1 MSLFKKIERTKDIP
15 RESCV
20 LRKMRVEVYLF
31 GEEKN
36 IPSCISCKQGIEKK
50 CTLTHHYE
58 TALLITLAWQVFYW
72 LFSSLGWQWDSLV
85 RHSSPLFLGKQSHF
99 VQPFLPLIWNDLALL
114 CIQGF
119 FFFLASSKPS
129 RKVQDHYNR
138 QKCSEIAHHCQ
149 LITKKSFN
157 SWHYYK
163 LYTHYDRDNWALC
176 FSCPALEPQTMPS
189 CCWEWPG
196 CTWKQVGSLH
206 GLPMLTTA
214 ACGPLGTPCSW
225 VGVR

>member
-1 MSLFKKIERTKDIP
+1 MQTRYWKKMHLNTP
-15 RESCV
+15 LWNSV
-20 LRKMRVEVYLF
+20 
-31 GEEKN
+31 
-36 IPSCISCKQGIEKK
+36 
-50 CTLTHHYE
+50 THHSGL
-58 TALLITLAWQVFYW
+58 AGILLVVQLPGMTVGLPGSAQLTPLPRKTVSFCPTFLTPHLEW
-72 LFSSLGWQWDSLV
+72 SCPSLYSGL
-85 RHSSPLFLGKQSHF
+85 
-99 VQPFLPLIWNDLALL
+99 
-114 CIQGF
+114 